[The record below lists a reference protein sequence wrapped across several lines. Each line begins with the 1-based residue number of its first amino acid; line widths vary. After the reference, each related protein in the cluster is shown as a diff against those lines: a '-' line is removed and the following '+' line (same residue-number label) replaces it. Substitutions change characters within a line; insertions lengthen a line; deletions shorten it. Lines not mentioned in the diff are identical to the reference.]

1 MATRE
6 PVSTQRGHGEP
17 AVVPRAPPLSPP
29 PRHLSG
35 AGRSHL
41 LREVLHQHSDRSSLL
56 SYAPVSW
63 LCSPDLAFPTR
74 WGAGAVGA
82 RHPQNLPRCIQLPPC
97 STGEAEPVLPLTQH
111 AAAAAAAVEKGV
123 VANPSDLARLPW
135 HLCSS
140 I

>member
-41 LREVLHQHSDRSSLL
+41 LREVLHQHSDRSSVL

-111 AAAAAAAVEKGV
+111 AAAAAVEKGV